1 MSTIT
6 DGTTGSAESQ
16 QLRASIEAQRAM
28 LGRDLEALGDHV
40 SPGRVVERRKW
51 AMSTR
56 MSRMR
61 ERVMGAA
68 DDTTAALG
76 ERLESLADTVTRAP
90 DIARP
95 APQGHPLDPKS
106 VGYGKGV
113 T

>member
-40 SPGRVVERRKW
+40 SPGRVVERRKR

-68 DDTTAALG
+68 DDTTSALRARMEPRAATAP
-76 ERLESLADTVTRAP
+76 SAP
-90 DIARP
+90 DKAPSRTTERP
-95 APQGHPLDPKS
+95 GRKER
-106 VGYGKGV
+106 
-113 T
+113 